1 MIFISHLL
9 PKLNLLNLMISGTEN
24 HFPSLCAK
32 NEKNNNRVNS
42 RENISEVFLR
52 KYVTLKSSK
61 STRSPFWPHMIFVN
75 FLFYWWQSQRRG
87 GGTLGDSLIHQSLIS
102 HLWSKIRKTGCSH
115 CLNFC
120 QTKHEELGEAFKPL
134 IEHNNKKNRSVCFI
148 T

>member
-9 PKLNLLNLMISGTEN
+9 PKLNVLNLMISGTEN

-75 FLFYWWQSQRRG
+75 FLFIDDRVNVEVEVHWV
-87 GGTLGDSLIHQSLIS
+87 TL
-102 HLWSKIRKTGCSH
+102 
-115 CLNFC
+115 LN
-120 QTKHEELGEAFKPL
+120 KYS
-134 IEHNNKKNRSVCFI
+134 SVI
-148 T
+148 D